1 MGFLVPAF
9 LGALLALALPLWLHL
24 RRRNRRTPVRFPSL
38 QFLQALPIQVTRRR
52 RLSDLPLLL
61 VRALAVAAVV
71 LAFARPVVRP
81 RTGATGAGAARDVVL
96 LVDRSLSMGT
106 PGTWARTLDSARAVL
121 DALGPADRV
130 AVVAFDDAAEVV
142 APLAP
147 DVAGARAALAALSP
161 RPRGSAAA
169 GAVRAASALLEARPG
184 TARTLVLVSDLQGSA
199 LRGVDAVALP
209 PGIAWR
215 AIATGPAAYRNR
227 WVGTLRTRRTRPD
240 GRSLLAV
247 QAQLRT
253 SASPT
258 RVVAREQVAAT
269 LLVNG
274 RAAATTTV
282 TVTGSA
288 EAPVAFP
295 PVAVPEEA
303 VLVQVALGPDELPG
317 DDTVRAVVPRE
328 VPIPVTLLAAAPA
341 EETAYLVQAL
351 ALVDAPRVAVERR
364 TQLGAPPVRT
374 GNGDAWAP
382 PVLLAWDLLPPA
394 PTLEAWRAQGA
405 GVVLLAGARVAARR
419 GSGAPWAAALQGLAD
434 RTATGGGRLTSW
446 RLEHPLLAPFRE
458 VPQALGE
465 PRAWRYPRLEP
476 AAGAEVLARF
486 DDGLPAIVQGGLTGP
501 AGASPPIV
509 VALPLAT
516 SAGEWPLHPAFVPL
530 VQQLVHQAAAVA
542 SGGEALVTGSRWR
555 VPAAVQDPV
564 LREPGGRLQR
574 PAAAANAEAV
584 VSLADAGSYQLFAG
598 RAAGVP
604 ARLLAVNV
612 PEAESQLEA
621 IPPALVRPDSAAAPA
636 PVVPATAAPPDAE
649 GLAQV
654 EQQQRGWRW
663 LLLVAAALLLVETL
677 LATRGRRAVV
687 QDALLRPAPSGA
699 AVRTP
704 PRRE

>member
-1 MGFLVPAF
+1 
-9 LGALLALALPLWLHL
+9 
-24 RRRNRRTPVRFPSL
+24 
-38 QFLQALPIQVTRRR
+38 
-52 RLSDLPLLL
+52 
-61 VRALAVAAVV
+61 
-71 LAFARPVVRP
+71 
-81 RTGATGAGAARDVVL
+81 
-96 LVDRSLSMGT
+96 
-106 PGTWARTLDSARAVL
+106 
-121 DALGPADRV
+121 
-130 AVVAFDDAAEVV
+130 
-142 APLAP
+142 
-147 DVAGARAALAALSP
+147 
-161 RPRGSAAA
+161 
-169 GAVRAASALLEARPG
+169 
-184 TARTLVLVSDLQGSA
+184 
-199 LRGVDAVALP
+199 
-209 PGIAWR
+209 
-215 AIATGPAAYRNR
+215 
-227 WVGTLRTRRTRPD
+227 
-240 GRSLLAV
+240 
-247 QAQLRT
+247 
-253 SASPT
+253 
-258 RVVAREQVAAT
+258 
-269 LLVNG
+269 
-274 RAAATTTV
+274 
-282 TVTGSA
+282 
-288 EAPVAFP
+288 
-295 PVAVPEEA
+295 VAVPEEA
-303 VLVQVALGPDELPG
+303 VLVQVALAPDELPG

-328 VPIPVTLLAAAPA
+328 VPIPVTLLATAPA

-394 PTLEAWRAQGA
+394 ATLEAWRAQGA

-419 GSGAPWAAALQGLAD
+419 GSGAPWPATLQGLAD

-476 AAGAEVLARF
+476 AAGTEVLARF

>member
-1 MGFLVPAF
+1 
-9 LGALLALALPLWLHL
+9 
-24 RRRNRRTPVRFPSL
+24 
-38 QFLQALPIQVTRRR
+38 
-52 RLSDLPLLL
+52 
-61 VRALAVAAVV
+61 
-71 LAFARPVVRP
+71 
-81 RTGATGAGAARDVVL
+81 
-96 LVDRSLSMGT
+96 
-106 PGTWARTLDSARAVL
+106 
-121 DALGPADRV
+121 
-130 AVVAFDDAAEVV
+130 
-142 APLAP
+142 
-147 DVAGARAALAALSP
+147 
-161 RPRGSAAA
+161 
-169 GAVRAASALLEARPG
+169 
-184 TARTLVLVSDLQGSA
+184 
-199 LRGVDAVALP
+199 
-209 PGIAWR
+209 
-215 AIATGPAAYRNR
+215 
-227 WVGTLRTRRTRPD
+227 
-240 GRSLLAV
+240 
-247 QAQLRT
+247 
-253 SASPT
+253 
-258 RVVAREQVAAT
+258 
-269 LLVNG
+269 
-274 RAAATTTV
+274 
-282 TVTGSA
+282 
-288 EAPVAFP
+288 
-295 PVAVPEEA
+295 
-303 VLVQVALGPDELPG
+303 
-317 DDTVRAVVPRE
+317 
-328 VPIPVTLLAAAPA
+328 
-341 EETAYLVQAL
+341 
-351 ALVDAPRVAVERR
+351 
-364 TQLGAPPVRT
+364 
-374 GNGDAWAP
+374 
-382 PVLLAWDLLPPA
+382 VLLAWDLLPPA
-394 PTLEAWRAQGA
+394 ATLEAWRAQGA

>member
-9 LGALLALALPLWLHL
+9 LGALLTLALPLWLHL

-52 RLSDLPLLL
+52 RVSDLPLLL
-61 VRALAVAAVV
+61 LRALAVAAVV
-71 LAFARPVVRP
+71 LAFARPVRRP
-81 RTGATGAGAARDVVL
+81 RADAGGDGAPRDVVL

-147 DVAGARAALAALSP
+147 DVAAARAALAALAP
-161 RPRGSAAA
+161 RPRGSAVA
-169 GAVRAASALLEARPG
+169 GAVRAASALLDARTG
-184 TARTLVLVSDLQGSA
+184 AARTLVLVSDLQGSA
-199 LRGVDAVALP
+199 LRGLGAVTLP
-209 PGIAWR
+209 AGTAWR
-215 AIATGPAAYRNR
+215 AIGTGPAEHRNR
-227 WVGTLRTRRTRPD
+227 WVGSLRTRRSRPD

-253 SASPT
+253 SASPA
-258 RVVAREQVAAT
+258 RAVARETVVAT

-288 EAPVAFP
+288 EAPVAFA

-303 VLVQVALGPDELPG
+303 VLVQVALAPDDLPG

-328 VPIPVTLLAAAPA
+328 VPIPVTLLTTAPS
-341 EETAYLVQAL
+341 EETAYLLQAL
-351 ALVDAPRVAVERR
+351 ALVDAPRLTVERR
-364 TQLGAPPVRT
+364 TQLPPPPRRA
-374 GNGDAWAP
+374 GDAAAVAP

-394 PTLEAWRAQGA
+394 ATLDAWRAQGA

-419 GSGAPWAAALQGLAD
+419 GSGTPWPATLQGMAD
-434 RTATGGGRLTSW
+434 RTASGGGRLTSW
-446 RLEHPLLAPFRE
+446 RVEHPLLAPFRE

-486 DDGLPAIVQGGLTGP
+486 DDGLPAIVQGGSAGP
-501 AGASPPIV
+501 AGASPSIV
-509 VALPLAT
+509 VALPLAAAT
-516 SAGEWPLHPAFVPL
+516 GEWPLHPAFVPL
-530 VQQLVHQAAAVA
+530 VQQLVHQAAAVT
-542 SGGEALVTGSRWR
+542 SGGEALVSGSRWR
-555 VPAAVQDPV
+555 VPATVQDPV

-574 PAAAANAEAV
+574 PAAGGDAEAV

-604 ARLLAVNV
+604 AQLLAVNV

-621 IPPALVRPDSAAAPA
+621 LPATLVRPDSVAAAAPTA
-636 PVVPATAAPPDAE
+636 TPAAAPSDAE
-649 GLAQV
+649 ALAQV
-654 EQQQRGWRW
+654 ERRQSGWRW
-663 LLLVAAALLLVETL
+663 LLLLAAALLLVETL

-687 QDALLRPAPSGA
+687 QDALLRPAASVA
-699 AVRTP
+699 AAPTS